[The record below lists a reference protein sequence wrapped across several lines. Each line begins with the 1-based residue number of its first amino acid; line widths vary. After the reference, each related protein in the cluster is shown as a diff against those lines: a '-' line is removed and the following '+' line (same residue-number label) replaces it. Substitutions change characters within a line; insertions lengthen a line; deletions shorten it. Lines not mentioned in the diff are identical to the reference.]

1 MLRVRFGLTNPA
13 PSVQVSKTLH
23 LHETIGKD
31 TGKSRCAGSNEIED
45 GVALLK
51 LKASVPCGHEVGAS
65 REETSLQYT
74 EDDTETGHLLPLLDE
89 TKSLK

>member
-1 MLRVRFGLTNPA
+1 MLEIRVDLTNPA

-31 TGKSRCAGSNEIED
+31 TGKSRCTGSNEVED
-45 GVALLK
+45 GVALLE

-74 EDDTETGHLLPLLDE
+74 EDDT
-89 TKSLK
+89 